1 MSTPSVV
8 LEQCVGYPLALALQ
22 DVLPV
27 VLGAFGYWWLTRRVE
42 RDVPVAGAPMRAA
55 VILLVV
61 TSLLAGPVRKTAAW
75 LSDVAICPPEYDVPF
90 SELQIPFVAVLAPGF
105 AILSWGVLSA
115 LRGHVVRF
123 WPFLIPLVLAVV
135 VAVAYDRR
143 SALFGAGGLWAAF
156 LAVLLVILA
165 LRSHDRLSAG
175 LFVVY
180 GIGTLVLPALA
191 GRGSIADTAA
201 QWEAQG
207 VNTVTQAALAWGA
220 LRLLRHG
227 RSQGSPPGGPPAAG

>member
-1 MSTPSVV
+1 MSASSAA
-8 LEQCVGYPLALALQ
+8 LEPCVTYPLALALQ

-27 VLGAFGYWWLTRRVE
+27 ILGAFGYWWIARRAGHV
-42 RDVPVAGAPMRAA
+42 VPSVLAPMRAA
-55 VILLVV
+55 VVLLVV

-123 WPFLIPLVLAVV
+123 WPFLLPLVVGVV

-165 LRSHDRLSAG
+165 LRERDRISAV
-175 LFVVY
+175 LFAVY

-191 GRGSIADTAA
+191 GRGSIADTAS

-220 LRLLRHG
+220 WRLTRAIRGAEVH
-227 RSQGSPPGGPPAAG
+227 P

>member
-1 MSTPSVV
+1 MSAALAAVEP
-8 LEQCVGYPLALALQ
+8 CVTYPLALALQ

-27 VLGAFGYWWLTRRVE
+27 ILGAVGYWWIARRVGYV
-42 RDVPVAGAPMRAA
+42 VPGAVAPMRAA
-55 VILLVV
+55 VVLVVV

-75 LSDVAICPPEYDVPF
+75 LSDVAICPPEYDVPL

-105 AILSWGVLSA
+105 AILAWGVLSA
-115 LRGHVVRF
+115 LRGHLVRF
-123 WPFLIPLVLAVV
+123 WPFLIPLVLGVV

-156 LAVLLVILA
+156 LAVLLAVLA
-165 LRSHDRLSAG
+165 LRERDRLSAV
-175 LFVVY
+175 LFAVY
-180 GIGTLVLPALA
+180 GVGTLVLPALA

-220 LRLLRHG
+220 WRLLRTS
-227 RSQGSPPGGPPAAG
+227 RLAQTASP